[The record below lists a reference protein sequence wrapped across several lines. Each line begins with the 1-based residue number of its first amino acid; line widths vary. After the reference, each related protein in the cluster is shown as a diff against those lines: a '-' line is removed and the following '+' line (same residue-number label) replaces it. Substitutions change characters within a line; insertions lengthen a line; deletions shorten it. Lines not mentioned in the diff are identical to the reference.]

1 MAAPDQWLLWQ
12 LADSAFPAGSFGHSN
27 GLEAA
32 WQLGEI
38 PSRAAFENYLLAMLQ
53 QLSRAAL
60 PFVLETH
67 RAPDLFAQIDDHCD
81 LFLSNHVAN
90 RGSRQLGKSFLVAAE
105 QSFSSKAMTDLR
117 SVCAIGHFAPV
128 FGFVA
133 RLLEVNSKS
142 AAQLFVFI
150 QLRGAIASAVRLGII
165 GPLEGQRLQF
175 KLGPIADEVT
185 LGSLEFKLDDVAHT
199 APLLDLWQGAHDRL
213 YSRLF
218 QT

>member
-1 MAAPDQWLLWQ
+1 MASSDQWLLWQ
-12 LADSAFPAGSFGHSN
+12 LADSAFPAGSFGHSG

-38 PSRAAFENYLLAMLQ
+38 SSRSAFEAFLLTALQ

-60 PFVLETH
+60 PFVLESH
-67 RAPDLFAQIDDHCD
+67 RMPERFSEIDEYCEV
-81 LFLSNHVAN
+81 FLSNHVAN

-105 QSFSSKAMTDLR
+105 QSFPSKSLSKLR
-117 SVCAIGHFAPV
+117 GSGIVGHFAPV
-128 FGFVA
+128 FGIVA
-133 RLLEVNSKS
+133 RLLEVDAESS
-142 AAQLFVFI
+142 ARLFVFI
-150 QLRGAIASAVRLGII
+150 QLRGFIASSVRLGII

-175 KLGPIADEVT
+175 KLGSSAEQIARS
-185 LGSLEFKLDDVAHT
+185 SLNLKLEDAAHT

>member
-1 MAAPDQWLLWQ
+1 MTLNDHWLLWQ

-38 PSRAAFENYLLAMLQ
+38 ASRQELESYALASLQ

-60 PFVLETH
+60 PFVLDVH
-67 RAPDLFAQIDDHCD
+67 REPARFGELDQTCD
-81 LFLSNHVAN
+81 VFLSNHVAN
-90 RGSRQLGKSFLVAAE
+90 RASRLLGKSLLVAAE
-105 QSFSSKAMTDLR
+105 QSFPSPSMSDFRAR
-117 SVCAIGHFAPV
+117 CEIGHLAPV
-128 FGFVA
+128 FGMVTRF
-133 RLLEVNSKS
+133 LEVDRE
-142 AAQLFVFI
+142 AAVRLYVFI
-150 QLRGAIASAVRLGII
+150 QLRGLFASAVRLGMI
-165 GPLEGQRLQF
+165 GPLEAQRLQF
-175 KLGPIADEVT
+175 KLAPAAEET
-185 LGSLEFKLDDVAHT
+185 ARNSLSGATVDIAHT

>member
-1 MAAPDQWLLWQ
+1 MAASDQWLLWQ
-12 LADSAFPAGSFGHSN
+12 LADSAFPAGSFGHSG

-32 WQLGEI
+32 WQLAEI
-38 PSRAAFENYLLAMLQ
+38 PSRAAFENYLLSLLQ

-67 RAPDLFAQIDDHCD
+67 RSPQRFAQVDQHCD

-90 RGSRQLGKSFLVAAE
+90 RGSRQLGKSFLVAAD
-105 QSFSSKAMTDLR
+105 QSFPSEALSELR
-117 SVCAIGHFAPV
+117 ATCGIGHFAPV
-128 FGFVA
+128 FGLVA
-133 RLLEVNSKS
+133 RLLEVNVKS
-142 AAQLFVFI
+142 TAQLFVFI

-175 KLGPIADEVT
+175 KLSPIAEEVAR
-185 LGSLEFKLDDVAHT
+185 GSLELSMDDIAHT